1 MAPLPL
7 LDDIEIDGFVTVS
20 DEEAIETARRL
31 AREEGIF
38 GGFSWITGKAQWALK
53 DGKEHPLKVVG
64 YVAGAIVFLVFVGW
78 QLASSAFLPTAA

>member
-1 MAPLPL
+1 MALPAVVVFAWLPL
-7 LDDIEIDGFVTVS
+7 FASGIVAS
-20 DEEAIETARRL
+20 R
-31 AREEGIF
+31 IF

-78 QLASSAFLPTAA
+78 QLASSAFLPFPQPRER